1 MQVRCVSLLLCFLYL
16 RVNTSIHSHTQGCDC
31 EFLSLEVFTQCAYF
45 LIIVVFQICGICNL
59 ELAENVE
66 LS

>member
-1 MQVRCVSLLLCFLYL
+1 MQVRCVSLVLCFLYL

-31 EFLSLEVFTQCAYF
+31 EFPSLEVFTQCLF
-45 LIIVVFQICGICNL
+45 LDCNGISDMWHL
-59 ELAENVE
+59 QLAENVE